1 MADNK
6 IGGTGKDGK
15 TPPTPNVVWD
25 DTDLRMTYAN
35 VVNVSSTREEITLF
49 FGTNLTW
56 NASDEEYRVK
66 LSDRIVLNPF
76 AARRLLSLLA
86 NMLKEY
92 EKRFGALP
100 ANPEV
105 PLAPPGN
112 ASSGSA
118 SSGSGS

>member
-6 IGGTGKDGK
+6 DVGSGKEK
-15 TPPTPNVVWD
+15 QTPTTPKVVWD

-56 NASDEEYRVK
+56 NAGESEYRVK

-76 AARRLLSLLA
+76 AAKRLLGLLA

-92 EKRFGALP
+92 EKRFGALSEDRRDMP
-100 ANPEV
+100 
-105 PLAPPGN
+105 
-112 ASSGSA
+112 SGS
-118 SSGSGS
+118 